1 MLIVIFYR
9 IKRVVHSGLMQK
21 WKRMFWPTD
30 DECTAKIRGTTGS
43 VNTLVTVRDMQ
54 GSFFILFIGV
64 FISVYSTSKNYYV

>member
-1 MLIVIFYR
+1 
-9 IKRVVHSGLMQK
+9 MQK

-54 GSFFILFIGV
+54 GSFFILFIGMCLYHKLHHKLTYYEYNRLL
-64 FISVYSTSKNYYV
+64 FGYGYNVY